1 MERDRPD
8 IIVFPPFAFFLAVA
22 LTFVLRHWLPLGV
35 LDVVPQEILLVVG
48 IAIVAAGLWFNIAGV
63 LAFRHGETNV
73 NPRKPALTVVQSG
86 PYRFSRNP
94 MYLGIILIVA
104 GLGIAVATLWGPIM
118 AFPLWAIL
126 HWGVVLREE
135 RYLKSK
141 FGDDYSSLL
150 NRTRRWL

>member
-8 IIVFPPFAFFLAVA
+8 IIVFPPFAFFLAVV
-22 LTFVLRHWLPLGV
+22 LTFVLRHWLPFGV
-35 LDVVPQEILLVVG
+35 LDAVPQSILLVVG
-48 IAIVAAGLWFNIAGV
+48 LATIAVALWFNFAGIF
-63 LAFRHGETNV
+63 AFRHAETNI
-73 NPRKPALTVVQSG
+73 NPSKPALTIVQDG

-94 MYLGIILIVA
+94 MYLGLILFVA
-104 GLGIAVATLWGPIM
+104 GLGIAVATFWGPIM
-118 AFPLWAIL
+118 ACLLWAIL

-135 RYLKSK
+135 KYLRTK